1 MKVLGFKC
9 KAESARMKMWEWKCE
24 DENMGM
30 KNTGDE
36 GIKRWKIWGWKYR
49 GWKCKDETAGMKCH
63 TATDSYIRFI
73 KELQTLLDALFLK
86 NFWLENFEFTCRIL
100 AALFYSNIF
109 KV

>member
-1 MKVLGFKC
+1 MVQKNYEMEWKC
-9 KAESARMKMWEWKCE
+9 KDDNARMK
-24 DENMGM
+24 NA
-30 KNTGDE
+30 GDE
-36 GIKRWKIWGWKYR
+36 SVKRWKIWGWKYR

-63 TATDSYIRFI
+63 TATDSYI